1 MMSGRRLILA
11 LVVTLLFCTVAFA
24 DSTVNMTF
32 LGRGA
37 NNSGGYNAYPYYY
50 YLSLNRGK
58 TGLVLD
64 QKAPFPA
71 EHAPSSEFKGLL
83 LYLPNGGSA
92 GHGSQESIGYR
103 SPTDAPEPG
112 SLLLLSTG
120 LIGLAGLIRH
130 RMR

>member
-1 MMSGRRLILA
+1 MMSRRRLVLA
-11 LVVTLLFCTVAFA
+11 QVVALLFCTLASA
-24 DSTVNMTF
+24 DSTVNMAL

-37 NNSGGYNAYPYYY
+37 NNSGDSTYPYY
-50 YLSLNRGK
+50 LSINRGK

-64 QKAPFPA
+64 QKAPFPE
-71 EHAPSSEFKGLL
+71 EHAPSGEFRGLL

-92 GHGSQESIGYR
+92 GRGLQELNGYR

-130 RMR
+130 KVR